1 MKRTA
6 QTTTKTSRK
15 ASGTTHV
22 TPADG
27 NVFADLGFAPKEAK
41 KLLSE
46 SNRRISETLA
56 IKRALMD
63 EVAAWIAAKDLRQ
76 EDAAERLHV
85 TRPRVSDVVN
95 HKTEK
100 FTIDALVDMVNRTGK
115 RVTLA
120 IR

>member
-1 MKRTA
+1 MKSTA
-6 QTTTKTSRK
+6 KTSQPARK
-15 ASGTTHV
+15 TKGTTHV
-22 TPADG
+22 TVADG
-27 NVFADLGFAPKEAK
+27 NVFADLGFSPKEAK
-41 KLLSE
+41 KLLAE
-46 SNRRISETLA
+46 SDQRINETLA

-63 EVAAWIAAKDLRQ
+63 EVAAWIASKDLRQ
-76 EDAAERLHV
+76 EDAAIRLKV

-100 FTIDALVDMVNRTGK
+100 FTIDALVDMVGRTGK

>member
-1 MKRTA
+1 MKLTEKKFKSER
-6 QTTTKTSRK
+6 KTE
-15 ASGTTHV
+15 GTTHV
-22 TPADG
+22 TAANG

-41 KLLSE
+41 KLLAE
-46 SNRRISETLA
+46 SNQRINETLA
-56 IKRALMD
+56 MKRALMD

-76 EDAAERLHV
+76 EDAALRLKV

-120 IR
+120 IN